1 MLLIQTIT
9 KATVTETTQE
19 THKTTC
25 EREREEKEGVGEK
38 NNTMQCAVRYRQYA
52 ITLP

>member
-19 THKTTC
+19 THKTTS
-25 EREREEKEGVGEK
+25 EKEGVGEK